1 MPHDYNKEAFRRIG
15 NDSSNPL
22 GAVYCSLVVLELAIK
37 DHFYTPGNANSWKTG
52 HRIID
57 WLTTDLGESSLG
69 PQLKNELFTLHC
81 TDKNGNEANVDANK
95 YPDLRYLRHEQDFP
109 GTSTDE
115 QDSPGTSTDAGLRE
129 VMDIIQDI
137 RDRLR
142 TRGIIV

>member
-22 GAVYCSLVVLELAIK
+22 CAVYCSLVVLELAIK
-37 DHFYTPGNANSWKTG
+37 DHFYAQVNPGSWKTG

-57 WLTTDLGESSLG
+57 WLTSDLNESSLG
-69 PQLKNELFTLHC
+69 NQLDNKLAALHC
-81 TDKNGNEANVDANK
+81 TDRNGDQAMVSPNR

-109 GTSTDE
+109 GTSTD
-115 QDSPGTSTDAGLRE
+115 AGLRD

-137 RDRLR
+137 QDRLR
-142 TRGIIV
+142 MKGIID